1 MIQYPGK
8 QSAVA
13 GKSKPAVDV
22 SAADIPRSDSLLKP
36 KGNDLLMD

>member
-13 GKSKPAVDV
+13 GKSKPVVDV
-22 SAADIPRSDSLLKP
+22 SATEIPHSDSLLKP